1 MINLSRAERVT
12 DPSSLRD
19 IPGPGYY
26 SSMISN
32 TKPSYVFGRSERA
45 VSDFTNNHFEDV
57 PGPGAYNS
65 TSITSSSTH
74 RNPFNSS
81 SNRFQ
86 TYECNWKPGPG
97 AYHSSAHQSEKKQQR
112 LVQTL
117 CIHPSP
123 VPASIPLLERHELAL
138 YDGELNK
145 VSPAEYNP
153 KYDKTKPRKP
163 ASLFSKSK
171 IQRTFHRPQG
181 SENLGP
187 GCYNLENTENFPQI
201 KTIHLTER
209 FKQTKSLSPGPAAY
223 NPNIQ
228 ATKGVPGCFV
238 SKVDRNFNMAK
249 KIIQEVPVK
258 KRKVANERI
267 SPNAVFASGSERDC
281 NKIPASSPVG
291 PGRYDLEVKEKN
303 KKQEGFL
310 FAQEPRFRNKED
322 SPVGPGSY
330 DPPDVSKRSSP
341 ANFKT
346 ARFKELSDLYVH
358 SIGEN
363 HVPGPGNYE
372 LIENSYKYRGLSFD
386 SYASRQQTHKH
397 EQSPDPGQ
405 YHTDSHQTS
414 GVRIGVDQRFKPGH
428 NSYIQFRASGEFVGP
443 GSYKPKN
450 TLVKRTFNISW
461 I

>member
-1 MINLSRAERVT
+1 MINLSRAERIT

-26 SSMISN
+26 SSKISN
-32 TKPSYVFGRSERA
+32 NKPSYIFGRSERA
-45 VSDFTNNHFEDV
+45 VSDLSNTHFEDI
-57 PGPGAYNS
+57 PGPGAYAS
-65 TSITSSSTH
+65 ISITSSSTH

-97 AYHSSAHQSEKKQQR
+97 HYHTSTIHSEKKPQK

-123 VPASIPLLERHELAL
+123 VPASIPLLERHELAI
-138 YDGELNK
+138 YDGEQNK

-153 KYDKTKPRKP
+153 KYEKTKPRKP

-171 IQRTFHRPQG
+171 IQRAFHRPQG

-187 GCYNLENTENFPQI
+187 GCYNLENTENFPQV
-201 KTIHLTER
+201 KTISLTER
-209 FKQTKSLSPGPAAY
+209 FKQTKSLSPGPGTY
-223 NPNIQ
+223 NPNIS
-228 ATKGVPGCFV
+228 ATKGVTGCYV
-238 SKVDRNFNMAK
+238 SKVDRNFNLAK

-258 KRKVANERI
+258 RRKVNERVN
-267 SPNAVFASGSERDC
+267 PNAVFVSGSERDC

-291 PGRYDLEVKEKN
+291 PGKYEWVSEK
-303 KKQEGFL
+303 KKKDGFM

-330 DPPDVSKRSSP
+330 DPTDMSKRSSP

-358 SIGEN
+358 SIGEKN
-363 HVPGPGNYE
+363 IPGPGNYE
-372 LIENSYKYRGLSFD
+372 LMDKNFKHRGVSFD
-386 SYASRQQTHKH
+386 SYASRQQIHKH

-405 YHTDSHQTS
+405 YYTDSYQSS
-414 GVRIGVDQRFKPGH
+414 GVRIGVDQRFKPGP
-428 NSYIQFRASGEFVGP
+428 NSYIQSKASGEFVGP
-443 GSYKPKN
+443 GSYKSKN